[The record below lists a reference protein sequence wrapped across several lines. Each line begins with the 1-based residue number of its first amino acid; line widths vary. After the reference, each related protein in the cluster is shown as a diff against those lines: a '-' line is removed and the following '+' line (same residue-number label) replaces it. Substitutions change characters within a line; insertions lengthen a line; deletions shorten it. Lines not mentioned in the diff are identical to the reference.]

1 MSAQTYRSII
11 YFTHTPRFLSNSY
24 HYLQN
29 PYMSKN
35 IYKKNSSLPFLH
47 LLFFALRTGY
57 TTPVLYSKKLYTAD
71 EAITAKL
78 LIFHEFGL
86 NRVIA
91 I

>member
-1 MSAQTYRSII
+1 
-11 YFTHTPRFLSNSY
+11 
-24 HYLQN
+24 
-29 PYMSKN
+29 MSKN
-35 IYKKNSSLPFLH
+35 IYTKESPLTCSPFTIL
-47 LLFFALRTGY
+47 FALRTGY